1 MASKF
6 EIVEYLGSGQFSNVY
21 KIRKKYGNNIMALK
35 MEKDDV
41 PLPMIQFEAKILHYL
56 QGESCYHIPHIYYY
70 GIFEERPSMALSFYD
85 ISYEDYILQT
95 DFPREPKEPET
106 LFREIIKIL
115 KSIHLAK
122 IIHCDIKPANFMMKN
137 GELYLVDFGLA
148 KIYVDHENSVIPD
161 KFPLSHVLGTPKYIS
176 IFIHEGHSSSL
187 RDDILSSLYVYLF
200 SKTKELPWEYV
211 SENDVTQDPL
221 DKIDHPQNKERLLK
235 KRAFHDYVNESH
247 LGQALTLIQNIG
259 FGEVPDY
266 TKLLNLFITLI

>member
-21 KIRKKYGNNIMALK
+21 KVRKKYGNNIMALK
-35 MEKDDV
+35 MEKEDV

-95 DFPREPKEPET
+95 EFPREPKEPET
-106 LFREIIKIL
+106 LFREMIKIL

-137 GELYLVDFGLA
+137 GGLYLVDFGLA
-148 KIYVDHENSVIPD
+148 KIYVDHENRVIPD
-161 KFPLSHVLGTPKYIS
+161 QFPLSHVLGTPKYIS
-176 IFIHEGHSSSL
+176 VFIHEGHSSSL

-211 SENDVTQDPL
+211 SEKGVTQDPL
-221 DKIDHPQNKERLLK
+221 DKIDHPQNQERLLK
-235 KRAFHDYVNESH
+235 KRAFHEYVNDSH
-247 LGQALTLIQNIG
+247 LGQALTLMQNIG

-266 TKLLNLFITLI
+266 KNLANMFA